1 MYYEINVALNGR
13 HFFATH
19 ERSLNTW
26 SKAMEVWKVF
36 VEKFPRSEGYEVTMT
51 EKKVHGQKI
60 DMSNYED

>member
-19 ERSLNTW
+19 ERSLTTW
-26 SKAMEVWKVF
+26 NKAKEVWDAF

-51 EKKVHGQKI
+51 QKVIQGQQI
-60 DMSNYED
+60 DMSDW